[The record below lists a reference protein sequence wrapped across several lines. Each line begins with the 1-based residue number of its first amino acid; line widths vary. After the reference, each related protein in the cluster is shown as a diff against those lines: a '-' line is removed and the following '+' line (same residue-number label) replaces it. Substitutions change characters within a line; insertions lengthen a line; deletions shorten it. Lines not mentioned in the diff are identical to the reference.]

1 LNVKQVRRYFAL
13 VSVVVLL
20 LAAAFAFLSLQGT
33 YAGPPAILD
42 PNFNLWVTGSNGPQ
56 LMVWN
61 TELVKGMSDQISINK
76 TILEGR
82 HALEL
87 KVFQSGV
94 QSRWAYASLSQDI
107 DGGRLTQLLNE
118 SIGFWILKE
127 PCSCDADLF
136 NKTSVIL
143 SIETNDGI
151 HTISFVFS
159 DGLQGVRTLPDH
171 RIVFL
176 PTPSGSWFFE
186 KLNVAKEYRTM
197 RWTPPTSLTFSIV
210 LGVAGDAIGWHSAYL
225 SGIAFSRDGLHF
237 PISPQIEL
245 QPLLTIGNALTTWV
259 SRR

>member
-1 LNVKQVRRYFAL
+1 MKLKRLKRYFAL
-13 VSVVVLL
+13 VSIIVLL

-56 LMVWN
+56 LMAWT
-61 TELVKGMSDQISINK
+61 TELVKGMSDQVSINR
-76 TILEGR
+76 TIHEGR

-107 DGGRLTQLLNE
+107 DGGRLVQLLNE
-118 SIGFWILKE
+118 TIGFWVLKE
-127 PCSCDADLF
+127 PCSCDADPF

-143 SIETNDGI
+143 SAETNDGI

-159 DGLQGVRTLPDH
+159 DGVQGVRTLPDH

-186 KLNVAKEYRTM
+186 KLNIAKEYRTM
-197 RWTPPTSLTFSIV
+197 RWITPTRLTFSIV
-210 LGVAGDAIGWHSAYL
+210 LGVAGDAVGWHSAYL
-225 SGIAFSRDGLHF
+225 TGIALSRDGLHF
-237 PISPQIEL
+237 PISPQSDFQPIFAIENA
-245 QPLLTIGNALTTWV
+245 IGT
-259 SRR
+259 SISKR

>member
-1 LNVKQVRRYFAL
+1 MKQARQYFAL
-13 VSVVVLL
+13 VSIVVLL
-20 LAAAFAFLSLQGT
+20 LAAAFAFLNLQGT

-42 PNFNLWVTGSNGPQ
+42 PNFNLWVTGSTGPH

-76 TILEGR
+76 TILQGR

-87 KVFQSGV
+87 MVFQSGV
-94 QSRWAYASLSQDI
+94 QSRWAYARLSQDI
-107 DGGRLTQLLNE
+107 DGGRLTQLLNQT
-118 SIGFWILKE
+118 IGFWILKQ
-127 PCSCDADLF
+127 PCSCDADPF

-143 SIETNDGI
+143 SIEINDGV

-159 DGLQGVRTLPDH
+159 DGLQGVRTLPDY

-186 KLNVAKEYRTM
+186 KLNVAKEYHMM
-197 RWTPPTSLTFSIV
+197 RWTTPTSLTFSIV
-210 LGVAGDAIGWHSAYL
+210 LGVAGDAIGWHSASL
-225 SGIAFSRDGLHF
+225 SGIALSHDGLHF
-237 PISPQIEL
+237 PISPQNEL
-245 QPLLTIGNALTTWV
+245 QPQLFEDTMTTWI

>member
-1 LNVKQVRRYFAL
+1 LKLRRLKRYFAL
-13 VSVVVLL
+13 VSLVVLL

-33 YAGPPAILD
+33 YTGPPAILD
-42 PNFNLWVTGSNGPQ
+42 PNFNLWITGSNGPQ

-61 TELVKGMSDQISINK
+61 TELVKGTSDQISINR
-76 TILEGR
+76 TIVEGR
-82 HALEL
+82 RALEL

-94 QSRWAYASLSQDI
+94 QSRWAYASLSQDV

-118 SIGFWILKE
+118 SISFWILKE
-127 PCSCDADLF
+127 PCSCDADPF

-143 SIETNDGI
+143 SIEINDGV

-186 KLNVAKEYRTM
+186 KLHIAKEYRTM
-197 RWTPPTSLTFSIV
+197 RWITPTKLTFSIV
-210 LGVAGDAIGWHSAYL
+210 LGVAGGAVGWHSAYL
-225 SGIAFSRDGLHF
+225 SGIALSRDGLHF
-237 PISPQIEL
+237 PIAPQSAL
-245 QPLLTIGNALTTWV
+245 QPPLTIGNTMTICV
-259 SRR
+259 CRG